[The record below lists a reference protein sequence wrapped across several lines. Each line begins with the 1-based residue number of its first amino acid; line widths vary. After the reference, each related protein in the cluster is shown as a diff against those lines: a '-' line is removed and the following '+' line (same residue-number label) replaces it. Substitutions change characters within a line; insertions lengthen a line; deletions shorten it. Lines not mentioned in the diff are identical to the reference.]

1 MEKNLFD
8 VKGKVVVMTGACGVL
23 GSTIVKYFAA
33 QGCKVVLLDLERAA
47 AIGETLVK
55 EIEAEGGDA
64 AFFPTNVLDKAALE
78 LNYQQIMEKYGK
90 IDNSAECGRR
100 QYGFRYG
107 SAGQDHLRP

>member
-64 AFFPTNVLDKAALE
+64 AFFPTNVLDKAALD
-78 LNYQQIMEKYGK
+78 LTISRLWRNMEK
-90 IDNSAECGRR
+90 STFC
-100 QYGFRYG
+100 
-107 SAGQDHLRP
+107 